1 MRAMSDHSQTMGA
14 PPRDAAP
21 LDLAPLDPALPRRGD
36 GPTKRLYRW
45 TMGLAETRHAP
56 LALGL
61 IAFAESSFFPVPPD
75 VILVPMSL
83 AQPRRAWVYA
93 LICTVG
99 SVAGALLGY
108 AIGALLYGTVGHWL
122 IHLYGYDARIAGLQ
136 AFFAQW
142 GWAFILVKGLTP
154 IPFKL
159 VTIFCGLVSYNLPLF
174 VALCAVTRGARFF
187 VLAVLLTLFGEPI
200 KRLLERYFGA
210 FLIVLALTV
219 VAGFVI
225 AAKVI

>member
-1 MRAMSDHSQTMGA
+1 MSDSNPTVLY
-14 PPRDAAP
+14 PI
-21 LDLAPLDPALPRRGD
+21 DPAVPRADD
-36 GPTKRLYRW
+36 GPMKRLYRW
-45 TMGLAETRHAP
+45 TLALAESPSAP
-56 LALGL
+56 LALGV

-83 AQPRRAWVYA
+83 ARPARAWVYA

-108 AIGALLYGTVGHWL
+108 AIGALLYNTLGQWL
-122 IHLYGYDARIAGLQ
+122 INLYGYGARIDALK
-136 AFFAQW
+136 AFFAHW

-159 VTIFCGLVSYNLPLF
+159 VTIFSGLVGYNLPLF
-174 VALCAVTRGARFF
+174 VLLCAVTRGARFL
-187 VLAVLLTLFGEPI
+187 VLAVLLNLFGETI
-200 KRLLERYFGA
+200 KGLLERYFGIFMLSLVA
-210 FLIVLALTV
+210 IVLA
-219 VAGFVI
+219 GFYV